1 MLKKYA
7 QTIFVILLLLS
18 LFPFVTGPVAL
29 LMGLLFAVVVGN
41 PFIDKTRKR
50 THQLLQASVVGLGF
64 GMNASVALEAG
75 SRGIWFTVAGI
86 ALTFLLGFVIS
97 RLLKVNSKTSYLIS
111 AGTAICGGSAIA
123 AVAPII
129 DAKSEDTSVS
139 LGVVFLLNSIAL
151 FIFPSIGHLFNLS
164 QQQFGLWSAIAIHD
178 TSSVVGAA
186 SQYGK
191 DALAA
196 ATTIKLTRALWII
209 PVSLVSAFFFRK
221 EIKQIKIPW
230 FIFWFFIAMMLNT
243 FIPQAQNV
251 FHIIYLVAKQGL
263 VLTLFLIGA
272 NLSPATLKSVG
283 VRPLVMGVILWIII
297 SAASFLAV

>member
-1 MLKKYA
+1 MLKKYS
-7 QTIFVILLLLS
+7 QIIFVVLLLLS

-29 LMGLLFAVVVGN
+29 LMGLSFAVIVGN
-41 PFIDKTRKR
+41 PFIDKTRKK

-64 GMNASVALEAG
+64 GMNASVALQAG
-75 SRGIWFTVAGI
+75 SHGIWFTIAGI
-86 ALTFLLGFVIS
+86 ALTFFLGFIIS
-97 RLLKVNSKTSYLIS
+97 RLLKINSKTSYLIS

-151 FIFPSIGHLFNLS
+151 FIFPFIGHFFNLS
-164 QQQFGLWSAIAIHD
+164 QQQFGLWSAVAIHD

-191 DALAA
+191 EALAV

-221 EIKQIKIPW
+221 EIKHIKIPW

-243 FIPQAQNV
+243 FIPQAQDA
-251 FHIIYLVAKQGL
+251 FHIIYLVARQGL

-283 VRPLVMGVILWIII
+283 VRPLIMGVILWIII
-297 SAASFLAV
+297 STASFLAV